1 MLFSTDEESP
11 AMELLVEIR
20 ISAVALLRDGAVLL
34 VRKRGTQRF
43 MLPGGKFDGG
53 ETPLQCAI
61 REVREELGL
70 ELHAQALTSLGHFS
84 APAANEPDHFVEAD
98 IFMSDLVDEPLP
110 LAEIEELRWQA
121 MNGDEAGDLAPLLAR
136 VLPVLRDSSGVRP

>member
-70 ELHAQALTSLGHFS
+70 ELHVQALTSLGHFS
-84 APAANEPDHFVEAD
+84 APAANEPGHFVEAD
-98 IFMSDLVDEPLP
+98 IFMSDLADEPLP

-121 MNGDEAGDLAPLLAR
+121 MNGDETFDLAPLLAC
-136 VLPVLRDSSGVRP
+136 VLPVLRDSSGVCP